1 MMAESE
7 QSQAK
12 FGIRKIYLKD
22 VSFESPQAPQIFVQ
36 PDVTPKIDVQIRIGH
51 TVLSKESGF
60 YEVILTMTVT
70 AKSGDQTAF
79 LIEAQQAGVFEIMG
93 ISEQEL
99 PLALEV
105 ACPNALLPFAREAV
119 SDFVAKGGF
128 PQLLINPVN
137 FEALYLQ
144 KQRQIEEQAST
155 SPDQSA
161 EDNADEV
168 TTKDA
173 ESKKKNSQG
182 A

>member
-1 MMAESE
+1 MAEQA

-22 VSFESPQAPQIFVQ
+22 VSFESPQAPEIFIQ
-36 PDVTPKIDVQIRIGH
+36 SDLAPSIDVQIRIGH
-51 TVLSKESGF
+51 SVLNKETGF
-60 YEVILTMTVT
+60 YEVVLTMTVT
-70 AKSGDQTAF
+70 AKTGDRVTF
-79 LIEAQQAGVFEIMG
+79 LIEAQQAGVFEILG
-93 ISEQEL
+93 VSDQEL

-144 KQRQIEEQAST
+144 KQRKIQEGQTASQEE
-155 SPDQSA
+155 SA
-161 EDNADEV
+161 GEV
-168 TTKDA
+168 DDTKGA
-173 ESKKKNSQG
+173 KSKPAKKKKR
-182 A
+182 

>member
-1 MMAESE
+1 MEEQE

-22 VSFESPQAPQIFVQ
+22 VSFESPQAPHIFVQ

-51 TVLSKESGF
+51 TVLNEETGF
-60 YEVILTMTVT
+60 YEVVLTITVT
-70 AKSGDQTAF
+70 AKTGDQTTF

-93 ISEQEL
+93 ISDQEL

-105 ACPNALLPFAREAV
+105 ACPNALLPFAREAL

-137 FEALYLQ
+137 FEAIYLQ
-144 KQRQIEEQAST
+144 KQRQIDEQAST
-155 SPDQSA
+155 PPDQAGGENDNEGRTGPA
-161 EDNADEV
+161 EPTN
-168 TTKDA
+168 
-173 ESKKKNSQG
+173 
-182 A
+182 

>member
-1 MMAESE
+1 MADQE
-7 QSQAK
+7 QGQAK

-36 PDVTPKIDVQIRIGH
+36 SDVTPKIDVQIRIGH
-51 TVLSKESGF
+51 TVLDKETGF
-60 YEVILTMTVT
+60 YEVVLTMTIT
-70 AKSGDQTAF
+70 AKSGDQTTF

-93 ISEQEL
+93 ISDQEL

-144 KQRQIEEQAST
+144 KQQQIGEQAST
-155 SPDQSA
+155 PPDQA
-161 EDNADEV
+161 EEENADEAI
-168 TTKDA
+168 TRNP
-173 ESKKKNSQG
+173 ESTKKNTIRD
-182 A
+182 

>member
-1 MMAESE
+1 MAEQEYSE
-7 QSQAK
+7 AK

-51 TVLSKESGF
+51 TVLNKEAGF
-60 YEVILTMTVT
+60 YEVVLTMTVT
-70 AKSGDQTAF
+70 AKSGDQTTF

-105 ACPNALLPFAREAV
+105 ACPNTLLPFAREAV

-128 PQLLINPVN
+128 PQLLVNPVN
-137 FEALYLQ
+137 FEALYVQ
-144 KQRQIEEQAST
+144 KQRQVEEQAST
-155 SPDQSA
+155 PPDQA
-161 EDNADEV
+161 EGAEADAV
-168 TTKDA
+168 KPKDPHSSQNKTTRA
-173 ESKKKNSQG
+173 
-182 A
+182 

>member
-1 MMAESE
+1 MAEQE

-51 TVLSKESGF
+51 TVLNKESGF
-60 YEVILTMTVT
+60 YEVVLTMTVT
-70 AKSGDQTAF
+70 AKSGDQTTF

-93 ISEQEL
+93 ISDQEL

-144 KQRQIEEQAST
+144 KQQQIKEQAST
-155 SPDQSA
+155 PPDQA
-161 EDNADEV
+161 QGENADEV
-168 TTKDA
+168 STKDP
-173 ESKKKNSQG
+173 ESTKNNTTR

>member
-1 MMAESE
+1 MAEPE
-7 QSQAK
+7 QTQAK

-22 VSFESPQAPQIFVQ
+22 ISFESPQAPQIFVQ

-51 TVLSKESGF
+51 SVLNKESGF
-60 YEVILTMTVT
+60 YEVVLTMTVT
-70 AKSGDQTAF
+70 AESGDQTAF

-93 ISEQEL
+93 ISDQEL

-155 SPDQSA
+155 PPDQT
-161 EDNADEV
+161 EGNNDDEV
-168 TTKDA
+168 KTKDPKPA
-173 ESKKKNSQG
+173 KKKKTR

>member
-1 MMAESE
+1 MAEQE

-36 PDVTPKIDVQIRIGH
+36 SDMTPKIDVQIRIGH
-51 TVLSKESGF
+51 TVLDKDTGF
-60 YEVILTMTVT
+60 YEVVLTMMIT
-70 AKSGDQTAF
+70 AKSGDQTTF

-93 ISEQEL
+93 ISDQEL

-144 KQRQIEEQAST
+144 KQRQIEEQAAKP
-155 SPDQSA
+155 PDQA
-161 EDNADEV
+161 EVENDDEV
-168 TTKDA
+168 NTKDP
-173 ESKKKNSQG
+173 ESPRKKKTP

>member
-1 MMAESE
+1 MGEKE
-7 QSQAK
+7 HNQAK

-22 VSFESPQAPQIFVQ
+22 VSFESPQAPHIFVQ
-36 PDVTPKIDVQIRIGH
+36 PDVTPTIDVQMGIGH
-51 TVLSKESGF
+51 TVLNKENGF
-60 YEVILTMTVT
+60 YEVVLTITVT
-70 AKSGDQTAF
+70 AKSGEQTAF

-93 ISEQEL
+93 INDHEL

-105 ACPNALLPFAREAV
+105 ACPNALLPFAREAL

-144 KQRQIEEQAST
+144 KQRQTEEQASK
-155 SPDQSA
+155 
-161 EDNADEV
+161 ADEHA
-168 TTKDA
+168 DA
-173 ESKKKNSQG
+173 ERNGNGKTRPAESASKDTKR

>member
-1 MMAESE
+1 MAEQE

-36 PDVTPKIDVQIRIGH
+36 PDVTPKIDVQIRLGH
-51 TVLSKESGF
+51 TVLNKQTGY
-60 YEVILTMTVT
+60 YEVVLTMTVT
-70 AKSGDQTAF
+70 ATSGDQTAF
-79 LIEAQQAGVFEIMG
+79 LIEAQQAGVFEILG
-93 ISEQEL
+93 ISDQEL

-144 KQRQIEEQAST
+144 KQRQIEEKASV
-155 SPDQSA
+155 SSDEA
-161 EDNADEV
+161 EGKHGDDVN
-168 TTKDA
+168 TKVRK
-173 ESKKKNSQG
+173 STKKKTTR